1 MIVRGLKHDP
11 HDVELTV
18 EAAAPALRPGAV
30 AAFTLDVETEAVAVA
45 AEVEARDADARA
57 QVALVESIR
66 AAVAAAHG
74 IQLSTIVLLTPGAL
88 PKTTSGKIQRYAC
101 REGVR
106 SGSLPTIARWDVSG
120 AAWPLER
127 TA

>member
-1 MIVRGLKHDP
+1 MRGLKHDP

-18 EAAAPALRPGAV
+18 ELLLPRSDRALLRPSLLTSRPKPSRSPRKSKRV
-30 AAFTLDVETEAVAVA
+30 TLTAGCN
-45 AEVEARDADARA
+45 RPWSRA
-57 QVALVESIR
+57 SG

-74 IQLSTIVLLTPGAL
+74 IQLSTIVLLAPGAL